1 MHQALYV
8 LVVIAA
14 IGGYWWWTQRKM
26 KAQGGVAGML
36 AAADK
41 QAFGLSEGESLAKR
55 WDAMFYIGK
64 LVPETMP
71 SMGEAV
77 MNALTNTF
85 VRGRHVRMGLT
96 TTNRIVFSMEPDQ
109 HDAPGTFATL
119 NDQSKAWSKGFLPA
133 MTITPATAPRIT
145 MGEQLFG
152 AHPAWAATQRDAPSA
167 KIDPQNWAAAQRKM
181 VIARLENLPNGRTW
195 NVWID
200 PEAAQFLSSWAS
212 PAGQRA
218 TA

>member
-8 LVVIAA
+8 LVLVAV
-14 IGGYWWWTQRKM
+14 IGGWWWWNQK
-26 KAQGGVAGML
+26 KLKDQGGVTGVL

-64 LVPETMP
+64 LVPESMP

-85 VRGRHVRMGLT
+85 VRGRHVRIGLT
-96 TTNRIVFSMEPDQ
+96 TTNRVVFSMEPDP
-109 HDAPGTFATL
+109 HDAPGTFASM

-133 MTITPATAPRIT
+133 MTITPATAPRIV
-145 MGEQLFG
+145 MGEQIYG
-152 AHPAWAATQRDAPSA
+152 SHAAWAATQRDAPA
-167 KIDPQNWAAAQRKM
+167 ANIDPQNWAAASRKM

-195 NVWID
+195 TVWID
-200 PEAAQFLSSWAS
+200 PEAAQFLSSWRSA
-212 PAGQRA
+212 AENRA